1 LVSETFLKDL
11 ANRALD
17 LAESTGGRCAE
28 VRIAQEALPIVSVS
42 NGILDATGDEQR
54 RAVERFFAARE
65 LPALRRIR
73 FSPTGSSAP
82 AT

>member
-1 LVSETFLKDL
+1 MSETFLKDL
-11 ANRALD
+11 ADRALD

-28 VRIAQEALPIVSVS
+28 VRIAQEALPIVSVRD
-42 NGILDATGDEQR
+42 GILDATGDEQR
-54 RAVERFFAARE
+54 RAVVERFFAARE